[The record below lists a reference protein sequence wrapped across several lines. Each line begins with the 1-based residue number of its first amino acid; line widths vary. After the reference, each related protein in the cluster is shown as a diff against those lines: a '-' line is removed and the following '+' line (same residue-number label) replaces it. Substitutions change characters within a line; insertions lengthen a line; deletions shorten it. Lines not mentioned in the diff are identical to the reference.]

1 MDVFWTLPPVSR
13 TITALSVAVSAL
25 GYGGIINMY
34 QYIFATQFVFTTKV
48 IPQIWRVFTA
58 FLITKP
64 KFAILL
70 DPYFLYQYGSALE
83 RESSRFAQPGDFFV
97 YTMFVGS
104 VIVQSITSDYLPTQ
118 LESMAEVVPGTE
130 EEYPCTSHC
139 VLFNGYTFLPAL
151 SLAYAYTF
159 AQDNP
164 TRQVNFFIVNFD
176 AKFLPFAL
184 LFMTFVIDGQNAA
197 LTQVFGLI
205 AAHMYDFLTRIWPT
219 FGGGKN
225 YIFTPQIVKRWFG
238 ATPGTAQNRGYGY
251 AVQGRGRETGS
262 NQPSTGRS
270 TGTNFGGMGPGRRL
284 GGE

>member
-13 TITALSVAVSAL
+13 TITALSIVVSAL
-25 GYGGIINMY
+25 GYGQIISLY
-34 QYIFATQFVFTTKV
+34 QYIFATRFVFTTKIV
-48 IPQIWRVFTA
+48 PQLWRVFTA

-83 RESSRFAQPGDFFV
+83 RESSRFTQPGDFFV

-104 VIVQSITSDYLPTQ
+104 VIVAL
-118 LESMAEVVPGTE
+118 AG
-130 EEYPCTSHC
+130 
-139 VLFNGYTFLPAL
+139 VLLDGYTFLPAL

-176 AKFLPFAL
+176 AKYLPFAL
-184 LFMTFVIDGQNAA
+184 AFMTFVVDGPEAA
-197 LTQVFGLI
+197 YTQATGLL
-205 AAHMYDFLTRIWPT
+205 AAHLYDFLTRIWPA

-225 YIFTPQIVKRWFG
+225 YIFTPQVVKRWFG
-238 ATPGTAQNRGYGY
+238 AKPGSVQDRGYGH
-251 AVQGRGRETGS
+251 AVQGRGRDAGS
-262 NQPSTGRS
+262 SEPSTGRS
-270 TGTNFGGMGPGRRL
+270 TGAAFGSMGPGRRL

>member
-13 TITALSVAVSAL
+13 TITALSVVVSAL
-25 GYGGIINMY
+25 GYGGIISLY
-34 QYIFATQFVFTTKV
+34 QYIFASQFVFTTKIV
-48 IPQIWRVFTA
+48 PQVWRVFTA

-104 VIVQSITSDYLPTQ
+104 VIVATAGVI
-118 LESMAEVVPGTE
+118 
-130 EEYPCTSHC
+130 
-139 VLFNGYTFLPAL
+139 FNGYTFLPAL

-184 LFMTFVIDGQNAA
+184 LFMTFVIDGQTAA
-197 LTQVFGLI
+197 LTQIAGLV
-205 AAHMYDFLTRIWPT
+205 AAHLYDFLTRIWPT

-225 YIFTPQIVKRWFG
+225 YIFTPQTVKRWFG
-238 ATPGTAQNRGYGY
+238 ATPGTAQNRGYGH

-270 TGTNFGGMGPGRRL
+270 TGAQFGSMGPGRRL

>member
-13 TITALSVAVSAL
+13 TITALSVVVSAL
-25 GYGGIINMY
+25 GYGKIISLY
-34 QYIFATQFVFTTKV
+34 QYIFASHMVFTTKIV
-48 IPQIWRVFTA
+48 PQIWRVFTA

-70 DPYFLYQYGSALE
+70 DPYLLYQYGSAIE
-83 RESSRFAQPGDFFV
+83 RESSRFAQPGDFFM
-97 YTMFVGS
+97 YTVFVGS
-104 VIVQSITSDYLPTQ
+104 VIVALAGVILD
-118 LESMAEVVPGTE
+118 
-130 EEYPCTSHC
+130 
-139 VLFNGYTFLPAL
+139 GYTFLPAL

-176 AKFLPFAL
+176 SKYLPFAMM
-184 LFMTFVIDGQNAA
+184 FMTFIIDGQSAA
-197 LTQVFGLI
+197 LNQLTGLV
-205 AAHMYDFLTRIWPT
+205 AAHLYDFLTRIWPT

-225 YIFTPQIVKRWFG
+225 YIFTPQVVKRWFG
-238 ATPGTAQNRGYGY
+238 ATPGTAQNRGYGH

-262 NQPSTGRS
+262 DQPSTGRS
-270 TGTNFGGMGPGRRL
+270 TGAQFGSMGPGRRL